1 MSSESSDSSTPLE
14 SKPIVLI
21 SPTIRTVTS
30 LQAEL
35 AVRLDE
41 SGAVQIDGSAV
52 DRADTAALQLLAVFV
67 RDMRAEARAV
77 EWVGCS
83 VGLRKAANGL
93 GLSMALGLGSDKT

>member
-1 MSSESSDSSTPLE
+1 VSSDSSDSSTPIE

-52 DRADTAALQLLAVFV
+52 DRVDTAALQLLAVFV
-67 RDMRAEARAV
+67 RDLRAEARAV

-83 VGLRKAANGL
+83 AGLRKAANGL

>member
-1 MSSESSDSSTPLE
+1 VSSDSSDSSTPIE

-52 DRADTAALQLLAVFV
+52 DRVDTAALQLLAVFV
-67 RDMRAEARAV
+67 RDLRAEARAV

-83 VGLRKAANGL
+83 AGLRKAANGL
-93 GLSMALGLGSDKT
+93 GLSSALGLDSDKT